1 MPDHTPYSPA
11 MLLLLCCVFD
21 ALALGIGSLLVLRQP
36 WRGVRTELIA
46 TAVAAGLVLGAI
58 SAVTLSG
65 GGFALMRGW
74 THGLFCVL
82 LPLLALRAI
91 RVRRQAPRLAT
102 LWLTLAALGTGC
114 YVWARRV
121 EPFRLEVTTAVV
133 TSPRLHGLPSPV
145 RLAVVADL
153 QTDAIGSY
161 EVSVFDRLVE
171 LAPDLILFLGDYLQL
186 DAEAGARELPALHTQ
201 LARLRPRLGMFAVDG
216 DVDGAL
222 GGAAQVFAG
231 TAVKVLNDASAS
243 LDGVPIDLH
252 GLSRTRSRAPFLD
265 AGIVRRLPGERFPI
279 LFGHAPDFMQAVL
292 RGGLDTDAL
301 MLAGHTHG
309 GQVQIP
315 GFGPLVTLSSVPRW
329 LAGGGVF
336 QRGASWLVCS
346 RGIGMERG
354 HAPRIRFAC
363 RPQLI
368 VLELQAP
375 AANADRPR

>member
-1 MPDHTPYSPA
+1 

-21 ALALGIGSLLVLRQP
+21 AIALGVGIPLVLRLR
-36 WRGVRTELIA
+36 WRGVRTELVG
-46 TAVAAGLVLGAI
+46 TAVAAALVFGAF
-58 SAVTLSG
+58 SALTLAG

-74 THGLFCVL
+74 VHALFCVL
-82 LPLLALRAI
+82 LPLLALRALRI
-91 RVRRQAPRLAT
+91 FGSTPRLAA
-102 LWLTLAALGTGC
+102 LWLTIAALGTGC

-121 EPFRLEVTTAVV
+121 EPYRLEVTTATV
-133 TSPRLHGLPSPV
+133 TSPRLHGLERPL

-153 QTDAIGSY
+153 QADAIGPF
-161 EVSVFDRLVE
+161 EVTVFDRLVA
-171 LAPDLILFLGDYLQL
+171 LAPDLVLLLGDYLQL
-186 DAEAGARELPALHTQ
+186 DPPAGARELPALHAQ

-231 TAVKVLNDASAS
+231 TTVTVLNDSSAS
-243 LDGVPIDLH
+243 LEGVPIDLH
-252 GLSRTRSRAPFLD
+252 GLSRMRSRAPLLD
-265 AGIVRRLPGERFPI
+265 AGIVRRLPGPRFPI
-279 LFGHAPDFMQAVL
+279 LFGHAPDYMQAVL
-292 RGGLDTDAL
+292 RGGLDADAL

-309 GQVQIP
+309 GQVQVP

-375 AANADRPR
+375 AADSGRPR

>member
-1 MPDHTPYSPA
+1 M
-11 MLLLLCCVFD
+11 LLLCCLFD
-21 ALALGIGSLLVLRQP
+21 GIALAIGIPLVLRQR
-36 WRGVRTELIA
+36 WRGLSAELLG
-46 TAVAAGLVLGAI
+46 TAVVAGLILGAI
-58 SAVTLSG
+58 SALTLPG

-74 THGLFCVL
+74 AHGLFCVV
-82 LPLLALRAI
+82 LPLLALRAL
-91 RVRRQAPRLAT
+91 RVSGPAPRLAA
-102 LWLTLAALGTGC
+102 LWLTIAALGTGC

-121 EPFRLEVTTAVV
+121 EPFRLEVTTATV
-133 TSPRLHGLPSPV
+133 TSPRLRGLERPV
-145 RLAVVADL
+145 RLALVADL
-153 QTDAIGSY
+153 QTDAIGPF
-161 EVSVFDRLVE
+161 EVTVFDHLVE
-171 LAPDLILFLGDYLQL
+171 QAPDLILWLGDYLQL
-186 DAEAGARELPALHTQ
+186 DAAAGARELPALHAQ

-231 TAVKVLNDASAS
+231 TAVTVLNDASAS

-252 GLSRTRSRAPFLD
+252 GLSRMRSRAPLLD
-265 AGIVRRLPGERFPI
+265 AGIVRRLPGARFPI
-279 LFGHAPDFMQAVL
+279 LLGHAPDYMQAVL
-292 RGGLDTDAL
+292 RGGLDADAL
-301 MLAGHTHG
+301 MVAGHTHG

-336 QRGASWLVCS
+336 RRGACWLVCS

-354 HAPRIRFAC
+354 HAPRLRFAC

-375 AANADRPR
+375 TADRGRPQ